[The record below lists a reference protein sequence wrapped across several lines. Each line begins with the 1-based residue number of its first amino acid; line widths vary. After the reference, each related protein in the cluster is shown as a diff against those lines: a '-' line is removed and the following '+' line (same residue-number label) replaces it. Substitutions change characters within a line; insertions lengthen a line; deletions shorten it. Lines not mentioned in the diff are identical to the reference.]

1 MIYLT
6 NTIITEL
13 QLQWRES
20 ATLMSPG
27 RVKAT
32 LIRINDHT
40 EINHPTI
47 APLLMESFNK
57 SINEGRLKRRTV
69 SEEVVKLRDKN
80 GGIIHE

>member
-1 MIYLT
+1 
-6 NTIITEL
+6 
-13 QLQWRES
+13 
-20 ATLMSPG
+20 MSPG